1 MIECKTNWTQDD
13 YFNAEDYNRIKNN
26 IAYIRNYMNELFINL
41 PGVELGE
48 DKNYES
54 MIYAKEINA
63 IEEALDGINA
73 NSYMLDVGEKQ
84 VFYTNGTTPK
94 WTEFN
99 RIESAIELIAE
110 TMTAHENSL
119 PKLNLALGKGG
130 F

>member
-1 MIECKTNWTQDD
+1 
-13 YFNAEDYNRIKNN
+13 
-26 IAYIRNYMNELFINL
+26 MNELFINL
-41 PGVELGE
+41 PSVDFGE

-73 NSYMLDVGEKQ
+73 GSYMFDIGEMQ

-119 PKLNLALGKGG
+119 PKLSMVLGEGG
-130 F
+130 L

>member
-41 PGVELGE
+41 PSVDFGE

-73 NSYMLDVGEKQ
+73 GSYMFDIGEMQ

-119 PKLNLALGKGG
+119 PKLSMRLGEGG